1 MPEETKIE
9 DESIL
14 EVFKAFIK
22 TIGDQLESLVTKTD
36 NLDEKVTKLET
47 SIHHPPCD
55 IMLQH
60 ITAHE
65 AEKKAK
71 HETDVIRKKF
81 IYNVSTIVLAALI
94 IGAVASVIFAIANGF
109 NPLGK

>member
-1 MPEETKIE
+1 MPEEIKTE

-14 EVFKAFIK
+14 GVVK
-22 TIGDQLESLVTKTD
+22 TLIQTVGTQLELLVTKTD
-36 NLDEKVTKLET
+36 NLDEKVSKLET

-60 ITAHE
+60 ITAHN
-65 AEKKAK
+65 AEKTAK
-71 HETDVIRKKF
+71 HETDLIKKKF
-81 IYNVSTIVLAALI
+81 IANVLTIVLAALI
-94 IGAVASVIFAIANGF
+94 IGVAASVVYAIANGF